1 MILGCEFCG
10 GSLDAIIVASAVAA
24 WALLLVGACL
34 HRPIVRVFIIA
45 LNTAVIAATITT
57 GWHYVTDVVAG
68 IVVCIIICLVTKP
81 SEIHLCN
88 STP

>member
-1 MILGCEFCG
+1 
-10 GSLDAIIVASAVAA
+10 
-24 WALLLVGACL
+24 
-34 HRPIVRVFIIA
+34 VFIIA